1 MFKSAIV
8 AAFYALLLAEA
19 SLAVVVKRDCR
30 ALHQDHDY
38 PNGDVP
44 YECIPAGQ
52 APTEAGSSSVSS
64 SATSGSVTSSASES
78 RTDLPTGTFSALA
91 TSTASEA
98 SDSETRTTTS
108 ARPVATLPS
117 GPKQPLPTDDN
128 EYLGRFYQIRPA
140 ANDTMC
146 LSACVSWDN
155 TIGQADT
162 INLQPCDCDKPE
174 VQNKWTFDLDQDK
187 TRIMIGKPK
196 SANDTTWC
204 IDGTTIPTNDDH
216 PHLWQC
222 APDKVEKHDNEVEHQ
237 AAQDFYDVQHWNF
250 DQKSGEI
257 SINYREDQKF
267 CLDVENGHMDGR
279 PIQIWE
285 CSGGPN
291 QQWHV
296 TPVDYQ

>member
-1 MFKSAIV
+1 MLKSAIV

-52 APTEAGSSSVSS
+52 APAEAGSSSVSS

-98 SDSETRTTTS
+98 SDSETGTTTS

-117 GPKQPLPTDDN
+117 GPKQPSPTDDN

-146 LSACVSWDN
+146 LSAFVSWDN

-162 INLQPCDCDKPE
+162 VNLCVNDARQSR
-174 VQNKWTFDLDQDK
+174 DLTDPSGTLSGNLVTVTSPRCRTSGPLIS
-187 TRIMIGKPK
+187 TR
-196 SANDTTWC
+196 T
-204 IDGTTIPTNDDH
+204 
-216 PHLWQC
+216 
-222 APDKVEKHDNEVEHQ
+222 
-237 AAQDFYDVQHWNF
+237 
-250 DQKSGEI
+250 
-257 SINYREDQKF
+257 
-267 CLDVENGHMDGR
+267 R
-279 PIQIWE
+279 PG
-285 CSGGPN
+285 S
-291 QQWHV
+291 
-296 TPVDYQ
+296 